1 MYLAQKASYL
11 FTESTYLRGAR
22 NTRKIKPT
30 SLATPS
36 APVTDF
42 HYSEIIILE
51 TSRDQILKS
60 VQLGFESQR
69 NAMTRT
75 PGRKDEDH
83 RTSDGYKVG
92 ITKTLRHGTVLL
104 TREQFA

>member
-1 MYLAQKASYL
+1 VV
-11 FTESTYLRGAR
+11 
-22 NTRKIKPT
+22 
-30 SLATPS
+30 LATQEKLNQLPWPLHQAS
-36 APVTDF
+36 APVTDL

-51 TSRDQILKS
+51 TRRDQILKS

-83 RTSDGYKVG
+83 RNSDGYKVG
-92 ITKTLRHGTVLL
+92 ITNILRHGTVLL